1 MAVTD
6 VVSVMRKGALIDTL
20 ETHSTTPARLAELM
34 VGRNVNLKLAK
45 AKRAAGAP
53 LLEVRDLSLVDPSG
67 VARLKALNFIVH
79 EGEILGLAGVAGNGQ
94 SELLEVL
101 SGMRRP
107 TSGEILLRGK
117 PLSDADLNPRSM
129 RMSSVAHVP
138 EDRQRLGLVMSFPA
152 SENAIL
158 GYHDDKVY
166 ANGVLLDRAAII
178 ADARVKMRNFDVR
191 PPEPLLRASLF
202 SGGNQQ
208 KLILAREIEHD
219 PDLLIIGQP
228 TRGVDIGAIEFIH
241 RRLVELRDRGK
252 AILLISVELDEIRSL
267 SDRILVMFDGAIA
280 GECSP
285 DTPETEI
292 GLLMAGIS
300 REKAA

>member
-1 MAVTD
+1 
-6 VVSVMRKGALIDTL
+6 
-20 ETHSTTPARLAELM
+20 
-34 VGRNVNLKLAK
+34 
-45 AKRAAGAP
+45 
-53 LLEVRDLSLVDPSG
+53 
-67 VARLKALNFIVH
+67 
-79 EGEILGLAGVAGNGQ
+79 
-94 SELLEVL
+94 
-101 SGMRRP
+101 
-107 TSGEILLRGK
+107 
-117 PLSDADLNPRSM
+117 M

-138 EDRQRLGLVMSFPA
+138 EDRQRWGLVMSFPA